1 MCQLVE
7 SLEARRDVF
16 VPRLSS
22 IEGLEAL
29 WPQGAFYVF
38 ADVRQALAEGE
49 DDLAFCQGLL
59 REQAVAAV
67 PGSAFGAPGWLRLS
81 LAASQADLDA
91 AADRIEAYL
100 NDRG

>member
-1 MCQLVE
+1 MT
-7 SLEARRDVF
+7 SSSHASDRSRGSRRY
-16 VPRLSS
+16 
-22 IEGLEAL
+22 GL
-29 WPQGAFYVF
+29 QGAFYVF

-91 AADRIEAYL
+91 AGDRIEAYL